1 MSGIGLSFEE
11 LITMDIAIESKIRI
25 LEYTL
30 GVDKEHELK
39 AYAGGLVLNTRELDH
54 IGVSNSNLIILR
66 LINQILNN

>member
-1 MSGIGLSFEE
+1 MNDIRLSFEE

-30 GVDKEHELK
+30 GVDKERELK
-39 AYAGGLVLNTRELDH
+39 AYAGGLVLNTRELDNV
-54 IGVSNSNLIILR
+54 GVSSSNLIILR

>member
-1 MSGIGLSFEE
+1 MNGISLSFEE
-11 LITMDIAIESKIRI
+11 LITMDISIESKIRI

-54 IGVSNSNLIILR
+54 VGISSSNLIILR
-66 LINQILNN
+66 VINQIINN